1 MREIETVEDFDN
13 LCQSSASVDKILV
26 VDFYAV
32 WCRPCSRASPL
43 YEKLSYRYHYTDVYF
58 VKVNVDT
65 CVELTHRE
73 LITSLPTFK
82 LYKDGS
88 CIGTFTGNRTH
99 LLLMNFLKGGNMDV
113 LEKAIDEAYLDDS
126 IKELSSNSLS
136 PTFQKAKAK
145 LLSVAN
151 IAAAKVAVGKSFEI
165 NLSDPVFEKYF
176 LVTPGC
182 MQFLF
187 RMGFQVPIMC
197 TELTESLM
205 LPANSSRQHLNKLI
219 RQLRGPPPPRISPND
234 NALLSKL
241 ENYRHD
247 VSLYANPAYQALA
260 RKAVPLDNLLKEA
273 LGLSRASRT
282 NVGSYSLLRALLRWF
297 KEDFFTWVQDRVC
310 DKCGSIMVAKIGPP
324 TEAESVE
331 GSAHIV
337 EIFTCPTS
345 SAHPQQ
351 RFPRFN
357 NPAKL
362 LQTKEGKCGEWAGC
376 FCFILASLR
385 KPGGGDKKTSS
396 NADEA
401 EGAPWFPGVRL
412 VFDVSDHVFCEVWL
426 TDLEDLPQD
435 KAASTSGGRWVH
447 VDPCEGLVDVPL
459 VYEQGWKKK
468 LSYMFAFTVPPP
480 TKNALLRYEG
490 VDVTDVV
497 WKYSTDFKA
506 VCQRRKSISESRL
519 ARYLAQ
525 VHDEAAQAIPGYE
538 DSPLG
543 LPTTVQELAV
553 MMVPPRP
560 SLESLQGRRSGSE
573 SWRRSRLE
581 FGIVPLPWEGSG
593 FVITPTPAEL
603 SRNCIY
609 IRYNCALDAYARP
622 FHKEVSVT
630 TDDDSEGSSRRSS
643 EGPKYLKEVYKEKWT
658 SMALRWRNI
667 ARKVEKDWKM
677 VYLARKAGC
686 QSYEDGVVEWLVDLS
701 DTEYSVRSVTL
712 FATMA
717 IFEERSKVTLDVT
730 TDTSKSRSLSAG
742 SAPLSACADFAGA
755 KQVRLTARLWNELE
769 NTDSSVWQKSQIFRQ
784 KETDHETWP
793 LEFKVLLEKDKENKG
808 KNESWGDRYYTE
820 EGITNG
826 LEGESVFSSL
836 NFMMLERREFT
847 WKTRR
852 RTLVVILNDGDALP

>member
-13 LCQSSASVDKILV
+13 LCQSAASVDKILV

-58 VKVNVDT
+58 IKVNVDT

-82 LYKDGS
+82 LYRDGS
-88 CIGTFTGNRTH
+88 CIATFTGNCA
-99 LLLMNFLKGGNMDV
+99 FSFSISFPKGGNMEI
-113 LEKAIDEAYLDDS
+113 LEKAINEAYLDDS
-126 IKELSSNSLS
+126 IKELLTNPPS

-151 IAAAKVAVGKSFEI
+151 IAAAKVAVNKSFEI

-187 RMGFQVPIMC
+187 SMGFQ
-197 TELTESLM
+197 ELTESLI
-205 LPANSSRQHLNKLI
+205 LPANASRRQINKLI
-219 RQLRGPPPPRISPND
+219 RQLRGPPPPRISPKENT
-234 NALLSKL
+234 LLSKL

-247 VSLYANPAYQALA
+247 VALYANPAYQALA
-260 RKAVPLDNLLKEA
+260 RKAVPLDSLLKEA
-273 LGLSRASRT
+273 AELNKTSPT
-282 NVGSYSLLRALLRWF
+282 KVGPYSLLRALLRWF

-310 DKCGSIMVAKIGPP
+310 DKCGSVMTSISGLP
-324 TEAESVE
+324 TEAESKE
-331 GSAHIV
+331 GSAHLV
-337 EIFTCPTS
+337 EIYTCPTS
-345 SAHPQQ
+345 SLHPQK

-362 LQTKEGKCGEWAGC
+362 LQTKEGRCGEWAGC

-385 KPGGGDKKTSS
+385 KPSGDGKKAG
-396 NADEA
+396 NDADA
-401 EGAPWFPGVRL
+401 AKGAPWFPGVRL

-426 TDLEDLPQD
+426 TDLEDLAQER
-435 KAASTSGGRWVH
+435 AGSSSGGRWVH

-480 TKNALLRYEG
+480 TNDALLRYEG
-490 VDVTDVV
+490 VDVADVV

-506 VCQRRKSISESRL
+506 VCQRRKSVSESRL

-525 VHDEAAQAIPGYE
+525 VHDEAAQAIPDYE
-538 DSPLG
+538 NAPFG
-543 LPTTVQELAV
+543 LSTTVQELAV
-553 MMVPPRP
+553 MIVPPRP
-560 SLESLQGRRSGSE
+560 SLESLQGRKSGTE

-603 SRNCIY
+603 SQNCIY
-609 IRYNCALDAYARP
+609 IRYNCALDVYARP
-622 FHKEVSVT
+622 YHKEVPAT
-630 TDDDSEGSSRRSS
+630 ADDDSEASSRRST
-643 EGPKYLKEVYKEKWT
+643 EGPKYLKEVYKQEWT
-658 SMALRWRNI
+658 SMVLRWRNI

-677 VYLARKAGC
+677 VYLARKVGC
-686 QSYEDGVVEWLVDLS
+686 QSYEDGVVEWLIDLS
-701 DTEYSVRSVTL
+701 DTEYCVKAVTL

-730 TDTSKSRSLSAG
+730 TDISKSRSLSVG

-769 NTDSSVWQKSQIFRQ
+769 NTDPAVWQKSQVFRQ

-793 LEFKVLLEKDKENKG
+793 LEFKVLLMKDKEIKG
-808 KNESWGDRYYTE
+808 K
-820 EGITNG
+820 
-826 LEGESVFSSL
+826 
-836 NFMMLERREFT
+836 
-847 WKTRR
+847 K
-852 RTLVVILNDGDALP
+852 

>member
-1 MREIETVEDFDN
+1 MREIETVEDFDK
-13 LCQSSASVDKILV
+13 LCQSTASVDKILV

-58 VKVNVDT
+58 IKVNVDA
-65 CVELTHRE
+65 CAELTHRE
-73 LITSLPTFK
+73 LINSLPTFK

-88 CIGTFTGNRTH
+88 CIRTFTG
-99 LLLMNFLKGGNMDV
+99 GNVDA
-113 LEKAIDEAYLDDS
+113 LEKAIDEAYLDES
-126 IKELSSNSLS
+126 VKELLANSSS

-151 IAAAKVAVGKSFEI
+151 VAAAKVAVGKSFEI

-187 RMGFQVPIMC
+187 SMGFQ
-197 TELTESLM
+197 ELTESLI
-205 LPANSSRQHLNKLI
+205 LPSNSSRRQINKLI
-219 RQLRGPPPPRISPND
+219 RQLRGPPPPRISPKENT
-234 NALLSKL
+234 LLSKL
-241 ENYRHD
+241 EDYRHY
-247 VSLYANPAYQALA
+247 VALYANPAYQVLA

-273 LGLSRASRT
+273 ADLSRTSPK
-282 NVGSYSLLRALLRWF
+282 NVGPYSLLRALLRWF
-297 KEDFFTWVQDRVC
+297 KEDFFTWTQDQVC
-310 DKCGSIMVAKIGPP
+310 DNCGSIMVAKSGHP
-324 TEAESVE
+324 TEAEFVE
-331 GSAHIV
+331 GSAHFV
-337 EIFTCPTS
+337 EIYTCPTS
-345 SAHPQQ
+345 SSHPQK

-362 LQTKEGKCGEWAGC
+362 LQTKEGRCGEWAGC

-385 KPGGGDKKTSS
+385 KANGDGKK
-396 NADEA
+396 ADA
-401 EGAPWFPGVRL
+401 DDDDAKGPPWFPGVRL
-412 VFDVSDHVFCEVWL
+412 VLDISDHVFCEVWL
-426 TDLEDLPQD
+426 TDLEDLAQER
-435 KAASTSGGRWVH
+435 AALSNEGRWIH

-459 VYEQGWKKK
+459 VYEQGWKKN

-480 TKNALLRYEG
+480 TEDALLRYEG
-490 VDVTDVV
+490 VDVADVV

-506 VCQRRKSISESRL
+506 VCRRRKSVSENRL

-525 VHDEAAQAIPGYE
+525 VHDEAAQAIPDYE
-538 DSPLG
+538 NAPFG

-560 SLESLQGRRSGSE
+560 SLESLQGRKSGSE

-581 FGIVPLPWEGSG
+581 FGIAPLPWEGSG
-593 FVITPTPAEL
+593 FVINPTPAEL
-603 SRNCIY
+603 SQSCVY
-609 IRYNCALDAYARP
+609 IRYSCSLDAYARP
-622 FHKEVSVT
+622 YHKEAPAAT
-630 TDDDSEGSSRRSS
+630 NDDSEVSSQRSN
-643 EGPKYLKEVYKEKWT
+643 EGPKYLKEVYKQGWT

-686 QSYEDGVVEWLVDLS
+686 QSYEDGVIEWLIDLS
-701 DTEYSVRSVTL
+701 DTEYSVKAVTL

-730 TDTSKSRSLSAG
+730 TDISKSRSLSVG
-742 SAPLSACADFAGA
+742 SAPFSACADFAGA

-769 NTDSSVWQKSQIFRQ
+769 NTDPSVWQKSQIFRQ
-784 KETDHETWP
+784 KETDHDTWP
-793 LEFKVLLEKDKENKG
+793 LEFKVSLQKDEKKDKK
-808 KNESWGDRYYTE
+808 
-820 EGITNG
+820 
-826 LEGESVFSSL
+826 
-836 NFMMLERREFT
+836 
-847 WKTRR
+847 
-852 RTLVVILNDGDALP
+852 